1 MAEILRIG
9 DRVQIYLD
17 SKNWRSEGWF
27 TATVVKID
35 PYSRHRSFYWVELD
49 IEAQSAFGGST
60 RLISVLNP
68 RNIRKLPDPA
78 D

>member
-1 MAEILRIG
+1 MDENLQIG

-17 SKNWRSEGWF
+17 SKNWHSEGWF
-27 TATVVKID
+27 AATVVKID

-49 IEAQSAFGGST
+49 VEARSAFGGST

-68 RNIRKLPDPA
+68 RNIRKLPTPA